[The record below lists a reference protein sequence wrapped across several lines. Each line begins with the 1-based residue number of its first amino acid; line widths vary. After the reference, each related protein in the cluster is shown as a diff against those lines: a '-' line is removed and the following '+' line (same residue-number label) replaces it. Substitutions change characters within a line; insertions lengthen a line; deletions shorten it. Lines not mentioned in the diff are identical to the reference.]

1 MPGAA
6 EVEALARSLVQA
18 QETGLGTEIST
29 HVVYPNGDL
38 VRVNVACEG
47 GDVIVSDLS
56 LGSVYLAEIGVH
68 LSAQQRQRLQTEI
81 AHYSCEYSKGRVF
94 RRCSHDHIADTI
106 ALVANASRSVADYGL
121 ESKRQFDVDFRV
133 TVIER
138 LRNLVGHRLREREPV
153 AGRSGRPYRVGGVI
167 LDRKEVAPIA
177 FVEAFATRSII
188 GDRFMAFSDLRLNFD
203 NVRMI
208 SVYDDRSEWPES
220 DLRVLSQVSTVV
232 GYSKSEPSFKALA

>member
-18 QETGLGTEIST
+18 QETSLGTEVST

-38 VRVNVACEG
+38 VRVNVACAED
-47 GDVIVSDLS
+47 DVVVSDLS
-56 LGSVYLAEIGVH
+56 LGSMYLAEIGVH
-68 LSAQQRQRLQTEI
+68 LSPQQRQRLQQEV
-81 AHYSCEYSKGRVF
+81 AHYTCEFAKGRVY
-94 RRCSHDHIADTI
+94 RHCTHDQIADTI
-106 ALVANASRSVADYGL
+106 ALVANASRSIADYGS
-121 ESKRQFDVDFRV
+121 EAKRQFDADFRV

-138 LRNLVGHRLREREPV
+138 LRNLVGPRLREREPV

-167 LDRKEVAPIA
+167 LDRKEVSPVA

-188 GDRFMAFSDLRLNFD
+188 GDRFMAFSDLKLSFE

-208 SVYDDRSEWPES
+208 SVYDDSNNWLEP

-232 GYSKSEPSFKALA
+232 GYSKSDASFEALA